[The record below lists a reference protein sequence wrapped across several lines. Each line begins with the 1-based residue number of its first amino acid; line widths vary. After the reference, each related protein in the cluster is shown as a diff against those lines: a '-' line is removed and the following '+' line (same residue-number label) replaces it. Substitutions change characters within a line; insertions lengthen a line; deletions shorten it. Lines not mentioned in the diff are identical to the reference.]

1 MSVVNPAR
9 LPHAKTKGSGQF
21 VRMFAKPCSEAT
33 MSENADSQPA
43 RPGFVIP
50 REWVAP
56 IIVGAMLSGFG
67 GPALNFLGAF
77 NTDQTKSMNE
87 TASQLKESAK
97 LLTDANKELIAA
109 IKTFRTTAQD
119 LSDDVAELGERV
131 NEIDARTRRTE
142 RAEKA
147 IKEAKQ

>member
-1 MSVVNPAR
+1 
-9 LPHAKTKGSGQF
+9 
-21 VRMFAKPCSEAT
+21 
-33 MSENADSQPA
+33 MSEDANSQPA

-87 TASQLKESAK
+87 TAAQLKESAK

-119 LSDDVAELGERV
+119 LSDDVAALGERV

-142 RAEKA
+142 RADRA
-147 IKEAKQ
+147 SKETKQ